1 VLRTP
6 DVTAGYCVDWTG
18 RFSGTPVAVVR
29 PGDVAEVSGVLQVCE
44 SRGVPVVPQG
54 GNTGL
59 VGGSVPRG
67 GEVVLSL
74 RRLGGLDRLGPGGE
88 IAAGAGVTLQQL
100 HGALAGTG
108 WRLPIDFGSRDSATV
123 GGMVATNAGGHLATR
138 FGTMRR
144 SISGLEWVGA
154 DGSIHST
161 MDRPPKDN
169 RGYDLIGL
177 LAGSEGTLGVI
188 TAARLR
194 LVPEPLHRLV
204 ARVGCSSSGELVALT
219 GRLLGCASVTAIEF
233 MHAECLGPGSAPVT
247 VLVELSSDT
256 DALPDAAA
264 LLGEEAEVALDATTQ
279 RRLWAQRDAI
289 PERIRADGVPLKFDV
304 GLPLGELAS
313 FLDQVGARCRTV
325 APDARV
331 WRFGHAGD
339 GNVHLNVTG
348 VSPDAHEQLE
358 AVVFG
363 TVLAHGGT
371 ISAEHGTGIAK
382 AHWTDRVHTPAEVA
396 TMRAIKAALD
406 PTGILNPGVILPTRP
421 APPAPRAAP
430 RPDRS

>member
-1 VLRTP
+1 M
-6 DVTAGYCVDWTG
+6 AGYCLDWTG
-18 RFSGTPVAVVR
+18 RFSGVPVAVVR
-29 PGDVAEVSGVLQVCE
+29 PGSVAEVSGVLRVCE

-74 RRLGGLDRLGPGGE
+74 RRLGGLGRLGPGGE
-88 IAAGAGVTLQQL
+88 ITAGAGATLQQL
-100 HGALAGTG
+100 HRALAGTG
-108 WRLPIDFGSRDSATV
+108 WRLPIDFGSRESATV
-123 GGMVATNAGGHLATR
+123 GGMVATNAGGHLAKR

-144 SISGLEWVGA
+144 LISGLEWVAA

-161 MDRPPKDN
+161 MNRPPKDN
-169 RGYDLIGL
+169 RGYDLTGL
-177 LAGSEGTLGVI
+177 LTGSEGTLGVI

-194 LVPEPLHRLV
+194 LVPEPVHRVV
-204 ARVGCSSSGELVALT
+204 ARVGCSSSGEMVALT
-219 GRLLGCASVTAIEF
+219 GRLLGCASVEAIEF
-233 MHAECLGPGSAPVT
+233 MYAECLGPGSPPLT
-247 VLVELSSDT
+247 ILVELSSDI
-256 DALPDAAA
+256 DAVPDAAA
-264 LLGEEAEVALDATTQ
+264 LLGGDAEVALDAAAR
-279 RRLWAQRDAI
+279 RRLWAERDAI
-289 PERIRADGVPLKFDV
+289 PERIRVDGVPLKFDV
-304 GLPLGELAS
+304 GLPLEELAS
-313 FLDQVGARCRTV
+313 FLDQIGARCHTV

-348 VSPDAHEQLE
+348 VAPDAHEQLE
-358 AVVFG
+358 DVVFG
-363 TVLAHGGT
+363 MVLDHGGT

-396 TMRAIKAALD
+396 TMRALKAALD
-406 PTGILNPGVILPTRP
+406 PGGILNPGVILPTRP
-421 APPAPRAAP
+421 APPAPSATP